1 MVVVVCTSPLEAC
14 WDLNPGTS
22 LDSKMG
28 GVSRGQ
34 SALFWLTTHSEE
46 TITVSSSNEN

>member
-28 GVSRGQ
+28 GQ

>member
-1 MVVVVCTSPLEAC
+1 MVVVVCTSPLDAY
-14 WDLNPGTS
+14 WDLNLGIG

-28 GVSRGQ
+28 GVSRGE